1 MYLWEIKACLKL
13 HRRSVAYCKVEKGNL
28 TMITIFFEGFFYND
42 ILVIVESSQFSP

>member
-28 TMITIFFEGFFYND
+28 TITIFFEGFFYND